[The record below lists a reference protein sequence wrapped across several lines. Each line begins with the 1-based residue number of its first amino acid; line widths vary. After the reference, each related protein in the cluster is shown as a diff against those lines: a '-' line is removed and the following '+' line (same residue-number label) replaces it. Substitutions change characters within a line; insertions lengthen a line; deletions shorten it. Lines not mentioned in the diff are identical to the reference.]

1 MTRAWVRDRD
11 RRGIKSW
18 QADGRD
24 AQSYLKTITAPV
36 PACHRTFPNL
46 ALSLALALTLAES
59 RNRQPSLPRSLRLLP
74 INLPSPALSP

>member
-1 MTRAWVRDRD
+1 MTRARAWVRA

-18 QADGRD
+18 QADGQD
-24 AQSYLKTITAPV
+24 ARSYLKTITAPV

-46 ALSLALALTLAES
+46 ALSLPLALALAES